1 MVRYERTK
9 MLLVSE
15 KTSRKNNTLKP
26 FERNSAQ
33 TETIVE
39 YFFTL
44 ILNSML

>member
-15 KTSRKNNTLKP
+15 KTSSKKNALNP

-44 ILNSML
+44 ILSSVL

>member
-15 KTSRKNNTLKP
+15 KTSRKKNTLKP

-39 YFFTL
+39 YFFTV
-44 ILNSML
+44 ILHSIL